1 MDVSAE
7 GPVQLH
13 TGGRESG
20 RRLSR
25 SPETGNIGNIW
36 HTGGVPRNSGG
47 AGEMM
52 SVFECIRARIETRE
66 FKPDAVPEA
75 VLQKILEAGRW
86 SPSQRN
92 RQPWHFII
100 VQERETLRQLAALA
114 PSGAYLGDAPLAI
127 VVVTEG
133 ARLPLVDGTRAIS
146 SMQLAA
152 WEEGLG
158 SCWIGGIEHERVK
171 RLLGIPEACELVT
184 VLPFGYPT
192 EAAKRLR
199 KRRKPLAQ
207 MAHRERFGTP
217 YQPA

>member
-1 MDVSAE
+1 
-7 GPVQLH
+7 
-13 TGGRESG
+13 
-20 RRLSR
+20 
-25 SPETGNIGNIW
+25 
-36 HTGGVPRNSGG
+36 
-47 AGEMM
+47 MM

-66 FKPDAVPEA
+66 FKPDPVPES

-100 VQERETLRQLAALA
+100 VQERDTLQQLAALA
-114 PSGAYLGDAPLAI
+114 PSGAYLADAPLAI
-127 VVVTEG
+127 AVVTEG

-146 SMQLAA
+146 SMQLVA

-158 SCWIGGIEHERVK
+158 SCWVGGIEREGVK
-171 RLLGIPEACELVT
+171 RLLGIPEACELIT

-192 EAAKRLR
+192 DAATRLR

-207 MAHRERFGTP
+207 MVHRERFGTP
-217 YQPA
+217 LRPV